1 MDRVADILMLKGSRV
16 HSIDKRATVFEAI
29 RMMVEANVGSLLVTD
44 GDAIHGIITERDYLR
59 RIVLEGRT
67 SKTTAVLEV
76 ATERLIVVDP
86 TRPLDECMAMMTAER
101 IRHLP
106 VVDGGKVVGL
116 ISIGD
121 IVKHLSQQREA
132 EVRYLT
138 DYISGKYPG

>member
-1 MDRVADILMLKGSRV
+1 MGRVADILIHKGSDV
-16 HSIDKRATVFEAI
+16 HSIDKRATVFEAV
-29 RMMVEANVGSLLVTD
+29 RKMVQANVGSLLVTD

-67 SKTTAVLEV
+67 SKTTAVMEV
-76 ATERLIVVDP
+76 ATERLIVVEP
-86 TRPLDECMAMMTAER
+86 ARPLEECMAMMTAER

-106 VVDGGKVVGL
+106 VVEGGKLVGVV
-116 ISIGD
+116 SIGD

-138 DYISGKYPG
+138 DYISGKYPA

>member
-1 MDRVADILMLKGSRV
+1 MGRVAEILSGKKPTV
-16 HSIDKRATVFEAI
+16 HTIDKRATVFEAVEK
-29 RMMVEANVGSLLVTD
+29 MVDANVGSLIVTD

-67 SKTTAVLEV
+67 SKTTAVMEV

-86 TRPLDECMAMMTAER
+86 TRQVEECMAMMTAER

-106 VVDGGKVVGL
+106 VVDGGKLIGV

-121 IVKHLSQQREA
+121 IVKHLSRERAA

>member
-1 MDRVADILMLKGSRV
+1 MGRVADILMRKGSDV
-16 HSIDKRATVFEAI
+16 HSIDKRATVFEAV
-29 RMMVEANVGSLLVTD
+29 RRMVEANVGSLLVTD
-44 GDAIHGIITERDYLR
+44 GDTIHGIITERDYLR

-67 SKTTAVLEV
+67 SKTTAVMEV
-76 ATERLIVVDP
+76 ATERLIAVDP
-86 TRPLDECMAMMTAER
+86 SRPLEECMAMMSTER

-106 VVDGGKVVGL
+106 VVDGGRIVGV

-121 IVKHLSQQREA
+121 IVKHLSQEREA